1 VLLCPNNRRPDCCC
15 DDSPISPGV
24 DRMQASYIC
33 AKTIMDVVLA
43 LLALI
48 LLSPALCIISLAI
61 LVDSGSP
68 VLFRQ
73 DRLGRGGRQFTMYK
87 FRTMIVGAES
97 RARVKSDGSL
107 LTGEDDPRITAVGRW
122 LRKTSLDELPQL
134 LNVIA
139 GNMSIV
145 GPRPDLPWQEQYY
158 QEADRVKLRVKPGI
172 TGLAQVSGRN
182 ELPWAER
189 LALDAQYVRECS
201 LSMDIAIIFRTV
213 G

>member
-1 VLLCPNNRRPDCCC
+1 
-15 DDSPISPGV
+15 
-24 DRMQASYIC
+24 
-33 AKTIMDVVLA
+33 MDVVLA

-213 G
+213 GVVLSSRGIYEEG